1 MEVNG
6 MTAVKQDALYQGD
19 DSSGAIVS
27 CADYG
32 DLDNLTFW
40 QAIFLRNILF
50 GRKTRETG

>member
-19 DSSGAIVS
+19 DSPGAIVS
-27 CADYG
+27 RADNG
-32 DLDNLTFW
+32 DMDNLAFW